1 MGTMF
6 NHSSYHK
13 INIEN
18 AIYNLP
24 IDTCRCIRL
33 KGGCPSFAR
42 GANRFAELIFQST
55 SLVNIAGYNLTWNGV
70 SNLI

>member
-1 MGTMF
+1 MPLYTLE
-6 NHSSYHK
+6 K
-13 INIEN
+13 
-18 AIYNLP
+18 
-24 IDTCRCIRL
+24 

-70 SNLI
+70 SNLIELFYIDDI